1 MINWKPINIMRIC
14 WILLFGQIS
23 VISFSQEL
31 DGPSNISPYHTIVT
45 HLLYLQPETYNP
57 DLTRTCF
64 NPGLDSVEAIR
75 IARQLKMI
83 LDAKGLYVAAS
94 QLPENPN
101 FVDSVSDRSVYILFK
116 KELPQVYV
124 EKKGS
129 AWLYSKETVAS
140 IPGLIKQVY
149 PWGTHHLVNWL
160 PTDSSKRFLGLSAW
174 QYLGILMLVILC
186 GLIYYLWY
194 YIFHAVFNRVIKSRL
209 KNWIVDDT
217 LLWTIARLFSL
228 VLAFRIAYI
237 LFPVLRFPVQSN
249 HFVLLAL
256 KIMLAVLIM
265 MLAFKITDLII
276 SQLNI
281 VVATTQSRMDDQL
294 LPIINRITKIV
305 IGFLAVLYVLNLLDV
320 NITAIVAGVSIGGL
334 ALALAAQDTV
344 KNLLGSIMI
353 FVDQP
358 FQVGDYIE
366 VDGVAGTVEEVGFR
380 TTRIRTVD
388 TSLIAIPNG
397 NVANYS
403 INNKGVRPIRLVN
416 LSIGVTYNTPL
427 RYLRVFRKGLDELI
441 VKHPKLADE
450 PRYVF
455 VNSLDDSAITIIF
468 RTYVETEMYNEELA
482 VREQVILSILELAEE
497 LGIQIAFPSST
508 VYIDQIPG
516 QAPLNTSYIYDE
528 TELMARKKS
537 FLDKLQVDITST

>member
-1 MINWKPINIMRIC
+1 
-14 WILLFGQIS
+14 
-23 VISFSQEL
+23 
-31 DGPSNISPYHTIVT
+31 
-45 HLLYLQPETYNP
+45 
-57 DLTRTCF
+57 
-64 NPGLDSVEAIR
+64 
-75 IARQLKMI
+75 
-83 LDAKGLYVAAS
+83 
-94 QLPENPN
+94 
-101 FVDSVSDRSVYILFK
+101 
-116 KELPQVYV
+116 
-124 EKKGS
+124 
-129 AWLYSKETVAS
+129 
-140 IPGLIKQVY
+140 
-149 PWGTHHLVNWL
+149 
-160 PTDSSKRFLGLSAW
+160 
-174 QYLGILMLVILC
+174 
-186 GLIYYLWY
+186 
-194 YIFHAVFNRVIKSRL
+194 
-209 KNWIVDDT
+209 
-217 LLWTIARLFSL
+217 
-228 VLAFRIAYI
+228 
-237 LFPVLRFPVQSN
+237 
-249 HFVLLAL
+249 
-256 KIMLAVLIM
+256 
-265 MLAFKITDLII
+265 
-276 SQLNI
+276 
-281 VVATTQSRMDDQL
+281 L

-305 IGFLAVLYVLNLLDV
+305 IGFLTVLYVLNLLDV

-380 TTRIRTVD
+380 TTRIRTID

-403 INNKGVRPIRLVN
+403 INNKGVRPIRLIN

-427 RYLRVFRKGLDELI
+427 RYLRIFREGLDELI

-455 VNSLDDSAITIIF
+455 INSLDDSAITIIF
-468 RTYVETEMYNEELA
+468 RTYVETGMYYEELA

-528 TELMARKKS
+528 TELMAKKNS
-537 FLDKLQVDITST
+537 FLDKLKVDITST